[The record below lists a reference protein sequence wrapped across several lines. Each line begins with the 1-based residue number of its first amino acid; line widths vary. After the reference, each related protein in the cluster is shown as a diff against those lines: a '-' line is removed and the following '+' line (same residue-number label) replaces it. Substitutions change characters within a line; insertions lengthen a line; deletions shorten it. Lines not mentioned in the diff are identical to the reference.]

1 MAKRARVICVFF
13 ILLGFEIRRQKY
25 NCFPKYLIPHSRNMF
40 PHRAKYDEVA
50 GQEVG
55 AACYVV
61 VFQRFDKIGFDKK
74 CEGLNQRF
82 HEKMRDYPV
91 F

>member
-1 MAKRARVICVFF
+1 
-13 ILLGFEIRRQKY
+13 
-25 NCFPKYLIPHSRNMF
+25 MF

-50 GQEVG
+50 GQKVG
-55 AACYVV
+55 ADCYVV
-61 VFQRFDKIGFDKK
+61 VFQRFEKIGFGKK
-74 CEGLNQRF
+74 CEGLNRRF

>member
-1 MAKRARVICVFF
+1 
-13 ILLGFEIRRQKY
+13 
-25 NCFPKYLIPHSRNMF
+25 MF

-50 GQEVG
+50 GKEVG
-55 AACYVV
+55 AACYVI
-61 VFQRFDKIGFDKK
+61 VFQRFEKIGLGEK

>member
-1 MAKRARVICVFF
+1 
-13 ILLGFEIRRQKY
+13 
-25 NCFPKYLIPHSRNMF
+25 MF

-50 GQEVG
+50 GQKVG